1 MKMHGLVVFFCLLIY
16 GSAFAQEEFFVQ
28 VSKTEVE
35 AGQLVEIEYV
45 IKNMKGDFEAPD
57 FTPFAWVAGPMQ
69 SSGFRSI
76 NGKITQEYRF
86 KYILRAPEE
95 GLYMIPEAELAVD
108 GEILITE
115 PVEILV
121 LPKGS
126 QNGNNAIDSAEPSL
140 QEILK
145 RKKIKRF

>member
-1 MKMHGLVVFFCLLIY
+1 MKVLGLAIFLCFVICGPV
-16 GSAFAQEEFFVQ
+16 SAQEEFYVN

-35 AGQLVEIEYV
+35 EGQLVEIEYV

-69 SSGFRSI
+69 SSGFQSI

-95 GLYMIPEAELAVD
+95 GLYMIPEAELIVD
-108 GEILITE
+108 EEILITE

-121 LPKGS
+121 LPAGS
-126 QNGNNAIDSAEPSL
+126 RKEKNAIDSAKPSL